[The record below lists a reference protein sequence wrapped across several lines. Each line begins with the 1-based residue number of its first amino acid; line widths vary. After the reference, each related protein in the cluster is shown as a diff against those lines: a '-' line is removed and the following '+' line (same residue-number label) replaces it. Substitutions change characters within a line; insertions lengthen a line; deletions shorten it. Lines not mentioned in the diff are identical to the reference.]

1 MRASTGGHKRIGEFL
16 LNCGADVDDEDCVS
30 GRAGTVLFR
39 SDVLTRT
46 VFAVSI
52 HNFDASSDWRTLGSR
67 ENATRSRM

>member
-30 GRAGTVLFR
+30 RRSDTALLR
-39 SDVLTRT
+39 SDVSTIT
-46 VFAVSI
+46 SFAVSV
-52 HNFDASSDWRTLGSR
+52 HNFDASSDWWTLGSR